1 MSSDARAPHLG
12 AIMKR
17 ALVLLALL
25 AAAAGPVAAQTV
37 DLTPRIGAYVPLVNL
52 LEFSDPGLGFR
63 EDKANTKFAVGGR
76 LGVWFSGAFGMEGT
90 ADYSKSGVQAY
101 VNGIREA
108 SFTSHIFAASVRPM
122 FRLQSPSG
130 NVAVILSAG
139 GGLVDRGGDYVNGLT
154 GRTDLAGAAGLGFLV
169 KISRHVAAR
178 IDVDGY
184 TYTAQYGNVSAG
196 NTSALRQ
203 YDLFITFGLTGPF
216 RNYGIPGE

>member
-1 MSSDARAPHLG
+1 
-12 AIMKR
+12 MKR

-25 AAAAGPVAAQTV
+25 ATAARPIAAQTV

-52 LEFSDPGLGFR
+52 LESTDPGSGLLR
-63 EDKANTKFAVGGR
+63 EDKAATKFSIGGR
-76 LGVWFSGAFGMEGT
+76 LGVWFGSAFGVEGVV
-90 ADYSKSGVQAY
+90 DYNKGGVQTFIGGARQS
-101 VNGIREA
+101 NLD
-108 SFTSHIFAASVRPM
+108 SHIFAASIRPM
-122 FRLQSPSG
+122 FRLSSASQ
-130 NVAVILSAG
+130 NVAVIFSAG
-139 GGLVDRGGDYVNGLT
+139 GGLVDRGGDYVNGSTPPATQFT
-154 GRTDLAGAAGLGFLV
+154 GRTDPAGAAGMALLV

-184 TYTAQYGNVSAG
+184 TYTAQFRSAGAG